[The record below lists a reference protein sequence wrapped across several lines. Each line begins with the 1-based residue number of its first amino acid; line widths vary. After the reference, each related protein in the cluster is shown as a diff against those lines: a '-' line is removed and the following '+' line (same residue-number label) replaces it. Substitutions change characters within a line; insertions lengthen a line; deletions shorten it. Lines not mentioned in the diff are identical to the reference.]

1 MEGAEL
7 SSPNL
12 PGVCLQG
19 ELEVSRWHF
28 SPHSNP
34 LFMEKYHP
42 RNEEPKK
49 NFLISLGVEFLQ

>member
-12 PGVCLQG
+12 PGVCLGG
-19 ELEVSRWHF
+19 ELEVPRWHF

-34 LFMEKYHP
+34 LSMEKYHP
-42 RNEEPKK
+42 RNEESKK
-49 NFLISLGVEFLQ
+49 TFF